1 MRKFAPIKNAPADTI
16 LPKRGSKFSAGYDF
30 YAPEDIICKAHSMSK
45 LVFMNIKAYMPENE
59 YLAVM
64 IRSSLAVKHGLQVAQ
79 GTAVIDSD
87 YADNPD
93 NDGNIGIC
101 FVNNSNI
108 DYVIRKGERC
118 AQGIFTKFFVTDDD
132 CADGVRSGGYGS
144 TGK

>member
-1 MRKFAPIKNAPADTI
+1 MRKFLPTKNAPADTI
-16 LPKRGSKFSAGYDF
+16 LPKRGSKYSAGYDF
-30 YAPEDIICKAHSMSK
+30 YAPEDISIKAHSMSK
-45 LVFMNIKAYMPENE
+45 LVMFNVKCYMPAYE

-93 NDGNIGIC
+93 NDVNIGIA
-101 FVNNSNI
+101 FVNNSGV
-108 DYVIRKGERC
+108 DYVIKKGERC

-132 CADGVRSGGYGS
+132 NAEGVRSGGYGS

>member
-1 MRKFAPIKNAPADTI
+1 MRKFLPTKNAPADTI
-16 LPKRGSKFSAGYDF
+16 LPKRGSKYSAGYDF
-30 YAPEDIICKAHSMSK
+30 YAPEDISIKAHSMSK
-45 LVFMNIKAYMPENE
+45 LVMFNVKCYMPAYE

-87 YADNPD
+87 YADNPA

-101 FVNNSNI
+101 FVNNSYE
-108 DYVIRKGERC
+108 DYKIKKGERC

-132 CADGVRSGGYGS
+132 CADGIRSGGYGS